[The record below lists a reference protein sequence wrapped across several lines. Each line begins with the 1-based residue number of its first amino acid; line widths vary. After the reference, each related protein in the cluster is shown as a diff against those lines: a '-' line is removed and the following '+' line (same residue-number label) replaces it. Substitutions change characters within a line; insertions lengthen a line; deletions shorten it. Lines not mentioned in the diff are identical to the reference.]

1 MAENMQFPIP
11 NSVLEPYIKQA
22 ISTAITAALGDGAKL
37 VEMAVQ
43 QALSQKVNSEGKVDS
58 YSSYNTHQLVE
69 VIARNKIQEIARDV
83 VGQMAEGMRPK
94 IKEAIEKQ
102 LKTKHTA
109 IAQVLVDSLISS
121 LTSKWS
127 VNVAIEAPKE
137 R

>member
-69 VIARNKIQEIARDV
+69 VIARNKIQEITRDV